1 MHRVNLVLLLLSCR
15 YCLGYAMAMGEMKV
29 FLALLARHYDFTA
42 DTNTEW
48 VQALGKKP
56 KNGLPTTYTRL

>member
-1 MHRVNLVLLLLSCR
+1 
-15 YCLGYAMAMGEMKV
+15 MAMGEMKV

-48 VQALGKKP
+48 VQVLGKKP